1 MSSVAESNTKI
12 NINIRIIYTDIYRK
26 FSRRELLGCRLFFA
40 WEEKETSSGDLFLV
54 HFEQEDS
61 GSFELS
67 EFGVLSDMMRKE
79 GRNPRACKVSSLLF
93 DHQVVGVL

>member
-12 NINIRIIYTDIYRK
+12 NINVRIIYTDYRK
-26 FSRRELLGCRLFFA
+26 FSRCELVGCKLFFA

-54 HFEQEDS
+54 HFERGDS
-61 GSFELS
+61 GSFDLS

-79 GRNPRACKVSSLLF
+79 GRNPRACTVSSLLL